1 MAKTIAVTEQPSTG
15 LQQLKSQPARLDRV
29 PQGRAQRDAQGD
41 LALARRGAVDHDR
54 RPRHRLH
61 LRRVLLAGGQHH
73 RPGDRGPAAPPDHS
87 TKQIR
92 AFPGKASREKQ
103 TMREKGTT
111 MAAEEQN
118 PEEQNPEGERPE
130 THEQLA
136 PPVNE
141 NFKWYI
147 IHAYS
152 GFERKVRESL
162 ESRITAF
169 GLQNRIGRI
178 MIPTEPVT
186 ELRNGKKYT
195 IERVFLPGYVLV
207 EMELDNDLWH
217 VIKNTPRVTGF
228 LGTGDKPVALSEQEV
243 SSILFRSDAAKDKP
257 SMKVKFEKGEQVR
270 INEGPFANFTGAVDD
285 VNEDRQTLKVM
296 VSIFGRSTPVE
307 IEFSKVDKVDRVAL
321 PT

>member
-1 MAKTIAVTEQPSTG
+1 MT
-15 LQQLKSQPARLDRV
+15 
-29 PQGRAQRDAQGD
+29 
-41 LALARRGAVDHDR
+41 
-54 RPRHRLH
+54 
-61 LRRVLLAGGQHH
+61 
-73 RPGDRGPAAPPDHS
+73 
-87 TKQIR
+87 
-92 AFPGKASREKQ
+92 
-103 TMREKGTT
+103 REKGIA

-118 PEEQNPEGERPE
+118 PEEQNPEGEP
-130 THEQLA
+130 TEQLA

-162 ESRITAF
+162 ESRIQAF
-169 GLQNRIGRI
+169 GLQNKIGRI

-207 EMELDNDLWH
+207 EMDLDNDLWH

-228 LGTGDKPVALSEQEV
+228 LGTGDNPVALSEQEV
-243 SSILFRSDAAKDKP
+243 SSILFRSETSANKP
-257 SMKVKFEKGEQVR
+257 SMKVKFDKGEQVR
-270 INEGPFANFTGAVDD
+270 INEGPFANFTGTVDD

-307 IEFSKVDKVDRVAL
+307 IEFSKVDKVVDE
-321 PT
+321 

>member
-1 MAKTIAVTEQPSTG
+1 
-15 LQQLKSQPARLDRV
+15 
-29 PQGRAQRDAQGD
+29 
-41 LALARRGAVDHDR
+41 
-54 RPRHRLH
+54 
-61 LRRVLLAGGQHH
+61 
-73 RPGDRGPAAPPDHS
+73 
-87 TKQIR
+87 
-92 AFPGKASREKQ
+92 
-103 TMREKGTT
+103 
-111 MAAEEQN
+111 MAATEMN
-118 PEEQNPEGERPE
+118 PEESPAETGSVVPPVDAPADGGEG
-130 THEQLA
+130 EQLA

-162 ESRITAF
+162 ESRIHAYN
-169 GLQNRIGRI
+169 LQNRIGRI

-195 IERVFLPGYVLV
+195 TERVFLPGYVLV

-243 SSILFRSDAAKDKP
+243 SSILFRSDVSADKP
-257 SMKVKFEKGEQVR
+257 TMKVKFNKGEQVR
-270 INEGPFANFTGAVDD
+270 INEGPFANFSGTVDD
-285 VNEDRQTLKVM
+285 VNEDKQTLKVM

-307 IEFSKVDKVDRVAL
+307 IEFAKVDKMDE
-321 PT
+321 

>member
-1 MAKTIAVTEQPSTG
+1 MTVEE
-15 LQQLKSQPARLDRV
+15 
-29 PQGRAQRDAQGD
+29 
-41 LALARRGAVDHDR
+41 
-54 RPRHRLH
+54 
-61 LRRVLLAGGQHH
+61 
-73 RPGDRGPAAPPDHS
+73 
-87 TKQIR
+87 
-92 AFPGKASREKQ
+92 GK
-103 TMREKGTT
+103 T
-111 MAAEEQN
+111 MAAEEQI
-118 PEEQNPEGERPE
+118 PEEQNPEE
-130 THEQLA
+130 HLA

-162 ESRITAF
+162 ESRIRAF
-169 GLQNRIGRI
+169 GLENRIGRI

-228 LGTGDKPVALSEQEV
+228 LGTGDSPVALSEQEV
-243 SSILFRSDAAKDKP
+243 SSILFRSDVSKDKP
-257 SMKVKFEKGEQVR
+257 TLKIKFEKGEQVR
-270 INEGPFANFTGAVDD
+270 INEGPFANFNGAVDD
-285 VNEDRQTLKVM
+285 VNEDKQTLKVM

-307 IEFSKVDKVDRVAL
+307 IEFSKVDKFDG
-321 PT
+321 TEDQ

>member
-1 MAKTIAVTEQPSTG
+1 MHEEGI
-15 LQQLKSQPARLDRV
+15 
-29 PQGRAQRDAQGD
+29 
-41 LALARRGAVDHDR
+41 
-54 RPRHRLH
+54 
-61 LRRVLLAGGQHH
+61 
-73 RPGDRGPAAPPDHS
+73 
-87 TKQIR
+87 
-92 AFPGKASREKQ
+92 
-103 TMREKGTT
+103 T

-118 PEEQNPEGERPE
+118 PVELTPEAEQP
-130 THEQLA
+130 TEQLA

-186 ELRNGKKYT
+186 ELRNGKKCI

-228 LGTGDKPVALSEQEV
+228 LGTGDNPVALSEQEV
-243 SSILFRSDAAKDKP
+243 SSILFRSESTGNKP

-270 INEGPFANFTGAVDD
+270 INEGPFANFTGTVDD

-307 IEFSKVDKVDRVAL
+307 IEFSKVDKVEE
-321 PT
+321 

>member
-1 MAKTIAVTEQPSTG
+1 M
-15 LQQLKSQPARLDRV
+15 
-29 PQGRAQRDAQGD
+29 
-41 LALARRGAVDHDR
+41 AVDEQTPEAQD
-54 RPRHRLH
+54 P
-61 LRRVLLAGGQHH
+61 GGET
-73 RPGDRGPAAPPDHS
+73 PAA
-87 TKQIR
+87 
-92 AFPGKASREKQ
+92 
-103 TMREKGTT
+103 
-111 MAAEEQN
+111 
-118 PEEQNPEGERPE
+118 
-130 THEQLA
+130 QLA

-162 ESRITAF
+162 ESRIQAF
-169 GLQNRIGRI
+169 GLHNRIGRI

-228 LGTGDKPVALSEQEV
+228 LGTGDNPVALSEAEV
-243 SSILFRSDAAKDKP
+243 SSILFRSETSKDKP

-270 INEGPFANFTGAVDD
+270 INEGPFANFNGTVDD

-307 IEFSKVDKVDRVAL
+307 IEFAKVDKMEA
-321 PT
+321 

>member
-1 MAKTIAVTEQPSTG
+1 
-15 LQQLKSQPARLDRV
+15 
-29 PQGRAQRDAQGD
+29 
-41 LALARRGAVDHDR
+41 
-54 RPRHRLH
+54 
-61 LRRVLLAGGQHH
+61 
-73 RPGDRGPAAPPDHS
+73 
-87 TKQIR
+87 
-92 AFPGKASREKQ
+92 
-103 TMREKGTT
+103 MREKGRT

-118 PEEQNPEGERPE
+118 PEEQNPQGETSP
-130 THEQLA
+130 EQLA

-162 ESRITAF
+162 ESRIAAF

-195 IERVFLPGYVLV
+195 IDRVFLPGYVLV

-228 LGTGDKPVALSEQEV
+228 LGTGDNPVALSEQEV
-243 SSILFRSDAAKDKP
+243 SSILFRSDSAASKP
-257 SMKVKFEKGEQVR
+257 TMKVKFDKGEQVR
-270 INEGPFANFTGAVDD
+270 INEGPFANFTGAVDEI
-285 VNEDRQTLKVM
+285 NEDKQTLKVM

-307 IEFSKVDKVDRVAL
+307 IEFSKVDKVVE
-321 PT
+321 

>member
-1 MAKTIAVTEQPSTG
+1 
-15 LQQLKSQPARLDRV
+15 
-29 PQGRAQRDAQGD
+29 
-41 LALARRGAVDHDR
+41 
-54 RPRHRLH
+54 
-61 LRRVLLAGGQHH
+61 
-73 RPGDRGPAAPPDHS
+73 
-87 TKQIR
+87 
-92 AFPGKASREKQ
+92 
-103 TMREKGTT
+103 MREEGTT
-111 MAAEEQN
+111 MAEEQQN
-118 PEEQNPEGERPE
+118 PEEHKTEAANVSGEPSSE
-130 THEQLA
+130 QPTDQLA

-152 GFERKVRESL
+152 GFERKVKESL
-162 ESRITAF
+162 ESRISAF

-228 LGTGDKPVALSEQEV
+228 LGTGDNPVALSEQEV
-243 SSILFRSDAAKDKP
+243 SSIIFRSDVSKDKP
-257 SMKVKFEKGEQVR
+257 SMKVKFDKGEQVR
-270 INEGPFANFTGAVDD
+270 INEGPFANFTGTVDD

-307 IEFSKVDKVDRVAL
+307 IEFSKVDKVEE
-321 PT
+321 

>member
-1 MAKTIAVTEQPSTG
+1 
-15 LQQLKSQPARLDRV
+15 
-29 PQGRAQRDAQGD
+29 
-41 LALARRGAVDHDR
+41 
-54 RPRHRLH
+54 
-61 LRRVLLAGGQHH
+61 
-73 RPGDRGPAAPPDHS
+73 
-87 TKQIR
+87 
-92 AFPGKASREKQ
+92 
-103 TMREKGTT
+103 MREKGTT

-118 PEEQNPEGERPE
+118 PEEQNPQGEASL
-130 THEQLA
+130 EQLA

-169 GLQNRIGRI
+169 GLQNKIGRI

-195 IERVFLPGYVLV
+195 IDRVFLPGYVLV
-207 EMELDNDLWH
+207 EMDLDNDLWH

-228 LGTGDKPVALSEQEV
+228 LGTGDNPVALSEQEV

-257 SMKVKFEKGEQVR
+257 SMKVKFDKGEQVR

-285 VNEDRQTLKVM
+285 INEDKQTLKVM

-307 IEFSKVDKVDRVAL
+307 IEFSKVDKI
-321 PT
+321 TE

>member
-1 MAKTIAVTEQPSTG
+1 MT
-15 LQQLKSQPARLDRV
+15 
-29 PQGRAQRDAQGD
+29 
-41 LALARRGAVDHDR
+41 
-54 RPRHRLH
+54 
-61 LRRVLLAGGQHH
+61 
-73 RPGDRGPAAPPDHS
+73 
-87 TKQIR
+87 
-92 AFPGKASREKQ
+92 
-103 TMREKGTT
+103 REKGTA
-111 MAAEEQN
+111 MAAAEQN
-118 PEEQNPEGERPE
+118 PEEKNPEALNAGGDSP
-130 THEQLA
+130 TEQLA

-162 ESRITAF
+162 ESRISAF
-169 GLQNRIGRI
+169 GLQNKIGRI

-207 EMELDNDLWH
+207 EMDLDNDLWH

-228 LGTGDKPVALSEQEV
+228 LGTGDNPVALSEQEV
-243 SSILFRSDAAKDKP
+243 SSILFRSETSANKP
-257 SMKVKFEKGEQVR
+257 SMKVKFDKGEQVR
-270 INEGPFANFTGAVDD
+270 INEGPFANFTGTVDD

-307 IEFSKVDKVDRVAL
+307 IEFSKVDKIVE
-321 PT
+321 

>member
-1 MAKTIAVTEQPSTG
+1 MHEEGTLTMAVDEQIPEAQDPGGEQPT
-15 LQQLKSQPARLDRV
+15 
-29 PQGRAQRDAQGD
+29 
-41 LALARRGAVDHDR
+41 
-54 RPRHRLH
+54 
-61 LRRVLLAGGQHH
+61 
-73 RPGDRGPAAPPDHS
+73 
-87 TKQIR
+87 
-92 AFPGKASREKQ
+92 
-103 TMREKGTT
+103 
-111 MAAEEQN
+111 
-118 PEEQNPEGERPE
+118 
-130 THEQLA
+130 EQLA

-162 ESRITAF
+162 ESRIQAF

-228 LGTGDKPVALSEQEV
+228 LGTGDSPVALSEAEV
-243 SSILFRSDAAKDKP
+243 SSILFRSESAKDKP

-270 INEGPFANFTGAVDD
+270 INEGPFANFNGTVDD

-307 IEFSKVDKVDRVAL
+307 IEFAKVDKMEE
-321 PT
+321 